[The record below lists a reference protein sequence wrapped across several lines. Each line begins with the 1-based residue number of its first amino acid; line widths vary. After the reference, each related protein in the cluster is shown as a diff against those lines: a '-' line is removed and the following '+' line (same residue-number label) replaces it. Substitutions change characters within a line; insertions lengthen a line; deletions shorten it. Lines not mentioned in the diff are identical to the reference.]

1 MEADIRGTQRKVVS
15 ARVAPL
21 DASLAP
27 EGIVIKGGVAL
38 PFLVSRQWSA
48 PAGDYLEQWFL
59 VVPGSEEVVFAGPA
73 RSEAHI
79 WGLQSLTEIVD
90 HVTEPF
96 ALEPG
101 AYEVV
106 FALGGAV
113 GGRTPIPA
121 VAAPAA
127 AA

>member
-1 MEADIRGTQRKVVS
+1 MEADIHGTQRKVVS
-15 ARVAPL
+15 SRVAPL

-27 EGIVIKGGVAL
+27 EGIAIAGGIAL
-38 PFLVSRQWSA
+38 PFSVSRQWSA

-59 VVPGSEEVVFAGPA
+59 VVPGSEEVLFTGPA

-90 HVTEPF
+90 HVTESFP
-96 ALEPG
+96 LEPG

-113 GGRTPIPA
+113 GGRSPVAA
-121 VAAPAA
+121 VATPAA